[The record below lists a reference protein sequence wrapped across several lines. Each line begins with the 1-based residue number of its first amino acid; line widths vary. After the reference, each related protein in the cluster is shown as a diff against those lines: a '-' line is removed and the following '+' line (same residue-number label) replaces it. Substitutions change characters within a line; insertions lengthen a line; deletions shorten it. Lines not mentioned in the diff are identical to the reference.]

1 LRPGKNGDAE
11 ISAFSVLCYHGL
23 TVDAVHVKN
32 LKLKRLFLLRHAK
45 SSWADPGRADFER
58 PLNGRG
64 RKAALAMAE
73 WLAVRNLAPDLI
85 LCSAARRTR
94 ETLAAVRPALGPTAE
109 VAIEQR
115 LYLAEEDQLFAR
127 LVELDDLAHPPASV
141 ILIGHNPGLGD
152 LALRLIPREQQE
164 IRRRI
169 AAKFPTCAF
178 VDLSFPCDA
187 WDAID
192 ARCATLNAYL
202 VPSELEK

>member
-1 LRPGKNGDAE
+1 M
-11 ISAFSVLCYHGL
+11 
-23 TVDAVHVKN
+23 
-32 LKLKRLFLLRHAK
+32 RHAK

-58 PLNGRG
+58 PLNARG

-73 WLAVRNLAPDLI
+73 WLAARNLAPDLI

-109 VAIEQR
+109 VSIEQR

-127 LVELDDLAHPPASV
+127 LVELDDLAQPPGSA

-152 LALRLIPREQQE
+152 LALRLIPRERQE

-178 VDLSFPCDA
+178 VDLAFACET
-187 WDAID
+187 WEAID
-192 ARCATLNAYL
+192 ARVATLNDYL
-202 VPSELEK
+202 VPAELEK